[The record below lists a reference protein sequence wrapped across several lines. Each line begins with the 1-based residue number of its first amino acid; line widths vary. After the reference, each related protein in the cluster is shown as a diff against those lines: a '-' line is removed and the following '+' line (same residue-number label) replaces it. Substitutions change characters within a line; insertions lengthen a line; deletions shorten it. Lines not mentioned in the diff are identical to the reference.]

1 MSFQTIASESEA
13 PNKLTLSDNGVLRRT
28 EYHQPSAWGDYFLS
42 NLSNILVMNIQ
53 EEDSVLKK
61 LEELKEAARS
71 MFVAAEKHSDK
82 LCLIDSIQC
91 LGLSYHF
98 EDEINEILDQIQNSA
113 HVDEEDEED
122 LYIIAL
128 KFRLL
133 RQQGFPVS
141 CEIFN
146 KFTTESGDFKESITK
161 DEKGLLSLYEASHL
175 RMKGESIMDEALE
188 FTTTQ
193 LEAMAMDSTSP
204 FSQEAKYALKWPIYK
219 TLSRFMTR
227 HYISLYHNNPTKN
240 DNNILLTFAK
250 LDYNSL
256 QKLYQR
262 ELGELSR
269 WWNDSKLKEK
279 LPFARDRVVESY
291 IWALGIYYEP
301 KYSSARTL
309 LAKIIALITLIDDM
323 YDCYGTLEEL
333 QLFTNTIGRWDMN
346 CIEELP
352 NYMKVLYEAI
362 LKIYEGTI
370 QDMCMDNNIPYAFDY
385 AKEGIIRQCKLYMV
399 EAKWFNEDYVPT
411 IEEYMKVSATSIGL
425 YAVASIAFLS
435 IGNIVSEEIFQWV
448 QGNPMLHKASEVASR
463 LVNDIV
469 SHKFGQE
476 RCHVTC
482 SIECYMEQY
491 GVSKEV
497 AIAELKK
504 QVDEAR
510 KEIIEDYIK
519 RGKFPRVIHDYGPNF
534 ARVTDFYYKERDG
547 FTFANTET
555 KHLIALILT
564 DPMPI

>member
-1 MSFQTIASESEA
+1 MSFQITPSESEA
-13 PNKLTLSDNGVLRRT
+13 ANKLTLSDNDVLRRI
-28 EYHQPSAWGDYFLS
+28 EYHEPSAWGDYFLS
-42 NLSNILVMNIQ
+42 NISNLSNLL

-61 LEELKEAARS
+61 LEELKEEARS
-71 MFVAAEKHSDK
+71 MFVAAEKHSEK
-82 LCLIDSIQC
+82 LSLIDSLQC

-98 EDEINEILDQIQNSA
+98 EDEINKILDQIQNSA
-113 HVDEEDEED
+113 HVDEEDVED
-122 LYIIAL
+122 LYIVAL

-133 RQQGFPVS
+133 RQRGFFVS
-141 CEIFN
+141 CEILK
-146 KFTTESGDFKESITK
+146 KFTSESGDFKESITK
-161 DEKGLLSLYEASHL
+161 DERGLLSLYEASHL
-175 RMKGESIMDEALE
+175 RMKGENIMDEALE
-188 FTTTQ
+188 FTSTQ

-204 FSQEAKYALKWPIYK
+204 FSEEAKYALKWPIYK
-219 TLSRFMTR
+219 TLPRFMTR
-227 HYISLYHNNPTKN
+227 NYISLYRNNPLKKS
-240 DNNILLTFAK
+240 NILLTFAK

-269 WWNDSKLKEK
+269 WWNDLKLKEK

-301 KYSSARTL
+301 KYSSARTIV
-309 LAKIIALITLIDDM
+309 AKIIAIITVIDDM

-333 QLFTNTIGRWDMN
+333 QLFTKAIERWDLN

-362 LKIYEGTI
+362 LEFYEGSI
-370 QDMCMDNNIPYAFDY
+370 KDMCMDNNIPYAFDY
-385 AKEGIIRQCKLYMV
+385 AKEGIIRQCKLYIV

-411 IEEYMKVSATSIGL
+411 IEEYMKISATSIGV

-435 IGNIVSEEIFQWV
+435 LGNIVSEEVFQWV
-448 QGNPMLHKASEVASR
+448 QGNPMLHQASEAASR

-469 SHKFGQE
+469 SHKFGEE

-491 GVSKEV
+491 GVSKEIAV
-497 AIAELKK
+497 AELKK
-504 QVDEAR
+504 QVGEAW

-519 RGKFPRVIHDYGPNF
+519 RGKFPSVIHDYGPNF

-555 KHLIALILT
+555 KHLIALLLT
-564 DPMPI
+564 EPVPI